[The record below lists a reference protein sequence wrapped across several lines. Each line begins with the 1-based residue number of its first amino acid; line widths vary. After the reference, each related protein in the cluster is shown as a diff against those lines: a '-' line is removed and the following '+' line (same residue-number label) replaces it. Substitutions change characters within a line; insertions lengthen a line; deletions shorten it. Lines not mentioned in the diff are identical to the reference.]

1 MYWANDIAKKLYN
14 HIITKLREY
23 KMNTTIINSENS
35 ETLDLQ
41 RLILNRTDKT
51 NLKMSNKHVALSNIS
66 ITIHWKTLKKSNKNN
81 TLKMPA
87 PKWNG
92 KF

>member
-1 MYWANDIAKKLYN
+1 
-14 HIITKLREY
+14 
-23 KMNTTIINSENS
+23 MNTTIINSENS
-35 ETLDLQ
+35 ETSDLQ

-92 KF
+92 KC